1 MLASERTMRPPTFPL
16 LLVGLF
22 GFLCITAGKAGANGQ
37 TTHVWITEQALL
49 DLEEGELATF
59 LRSPTMRDPLLNGA
73 MFPDGGYAV
82 NDGYGEIA
90 HWEPF
95 QQAYLQ
101 WIRETFSPPW
111 DQGEAAGH
119 VAFLMGLG
127 SHGMADEVFDSLF
140 MERSRIYDPGWDGGT
155 SNLDTASD
163 VLFAA
168 EVGGIVPPE
177 PWLPIEVVMPLFNE
191 QLGYAVEA
199 ATIESGHNL
208 LFSALAY
215 TEWGRT
221 NEERLATF
229 RSEFPWTADNLSN
242 LDVPGSPFR
251 EARVVARYWEDLWA
265 RLHQPEVWNAPVLEV
280 VPARGAA
287 AHPTDSSLVEAR
299 LHLSFSRGVEG
310 GSLGAISVHDDAGN
324 PLPIEVEHHYGNFSH
339 AVHVLPTQDWPVN
352 ETVELRIAAGL
363 LNFDGVDS
371 VEDWSASFTTGPDPS
386 ASPPDCSCSGN
397 GHRPSP
403 PPALLLL
410 TLFGWLAMR
419 RSDATSA
426 VATDPGL
433 GPFIG

>member
-1 MLASERTMRPPTFPL
+1 MLASERMRFFAFAL
-16 LLVGLF
+16 LLAGLF
-22 GFLCITAGKAGANGQ
+22 GLLCLDPDVARANGQ

-49 DLEEGELATF
+49 DLEEGELATL
-59 LRSPTMRDPLLNGA
+59 LRSPAMRDPLLNGA

-111 DQGEAAGH
+111 DQGEAAEH

-168 EVGGIVPPE
+168 EVGGIVPPD
-177 PWLPIEVVMPLFNE
+177 PWLPIEVVTPLFNE

-229 RSEFPWTADNLSN
+229 RSEFPWTASNLSN

-251 EARVVARYWEDLWA
+251 EARVIARYWEDLWS
-265 RLHQPEVWNAPVLEV
+265 RLHAPEAWSTPVLEV
-280 VPARGAA
+280 VPAQGSA

-299 LHLSFSRGVEG
+299 LHLSFSRGVEDE
-310 GSLGAISVHDDAGN
+310 SLSAISVHDGAGN
-324 PLPIEVEHHYGNFSH
+324 PLPVEVEHHYGDFSH
-339 AVHVLPTQDWPVN
+339 AVHVLPTQDWPIN
-352 ETVELRIAAGL
+352 ETVELRIAAGIT
-363 LNFDGVDS
+363 NFDGVDTA
-371 VEDWSASFTTGPDPS
+371 EDWAASFSTAPPLT
-386 ASPPDCSCSGN
+386 AAPPDCVCSGM
-397 GHRPSP
+397 GSRPSLP
-403 PPALLLL
+403 SSLLLL
-410 TLFGWLAMR
+410 TLPGWLLLR
-419 RSDATSA
+419 RSDSSR
-426 VATDPGL
+426 
-433 GPFIG
+433 

>member
-1 MLASERTMRPPTFPL
+1 MPAW
-16 LLVGLF
+16 LLVGMLQ
-22 GFLCITAGKAGANGQ
+22 GPPALANGQ
-37 TTHVWITEQALL
+37 STHVWITQHAIAHLP
-49 DLEEGELATF
+49 EGELRE
-59 LRSPTMRDPLLNGA
+59 LVEDPALNKALINGT
-73 MFPDGGYAV
+73 MFPDGGYAIG
-82 NDGYGEIA
+82 DGYGEIA

-111 DQGEAAGH
+111 DQGEAADH

-140 MERSRIYDPGWDGGT
+140 MERSRVYDPGWDGGT

-177 PWLPIEVVMPLFNE
+177 LWLPIEVLMPLFNE
-191 QLGYAVEA
+191 ELGYPVEA
-199 ATIESGHNL
+199 ATIEGGHSL

-265 RLHQPEVWNAPVLEV
+265 RLDEPGVWNAPVLEV
-280 VPARGAA
+280 VPGVGAA
-287 AHPTDSSLVEAR
+287 AHPTDSLLVEAR

-310 GSLGAISVHDDAGN
+310 GSLSAISVHDDAGN
-324 PLPIEVEHHYGNFSH
+324 PLPVVVEHHYGDFSH
-339 AVHVLPTQDWPVN
+339 AVHVLPAQDWPVD
-352 ETVELRIAAGL
+352 ETVELRIAPGL
-363 LNFDGVDS
+363 MNFDGVS
-371 VEDWSASFTTGPDPS
+371 SIEDWSTSFSTGLAPTGS
-386 ASPPDCSCSGN
+386 LSDCGCSGT

-403 PPALLLL
+403 PPVLLLF
-410 TLFGWLAMR
+410 TLLGWLGIR
-419 RSDATSA
+419 RTGPSQLRAVGPCRPTSDSSRFERSGQQIPYT
-426 VATDPGL
+426 
-433 GPFIG
+433 